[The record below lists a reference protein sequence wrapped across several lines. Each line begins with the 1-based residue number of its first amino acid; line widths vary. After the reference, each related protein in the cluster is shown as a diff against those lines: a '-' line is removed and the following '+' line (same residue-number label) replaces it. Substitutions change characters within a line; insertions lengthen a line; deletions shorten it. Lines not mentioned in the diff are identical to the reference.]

1 MEYTIPSWVELILI
15 DSEGSDDDD
24 QYYYRMRYSH
34 SNCKSFGV
42 DIMTDISRYKSVA
55 IKKDSYK
62 KLKGMADQDY
72 RSVAGFIEYLIDK
85 EIEERR
91 NAK

>member
-1 MEYTIPSWVELILI
+1 
-15 DSEGSDDDD
+15 
-24 QYYYRMRYSH
+24 
-34 SNCKSFGV
+34 
-42 DIMTDISRYKSVA
+42 MTDTSRYKSVA

-62 KLKGMADQDY
+62 KLKGIADQDY

-85 EIEERR
+85 ELEERR

>member
-1 MEYTIPSWVELILI
+1 LYHSYH
-15 DSEGSDDDD
+15 DSFSLW
-24 QYYYRMRYSH
+24 
-34 SNCKSFGV
+34 V
-42 DIMTDISRYKSVA
+42 DIMTDTARYKSVA

-85 EIEERR
+85 ELEERR

>member
-1 MEYTIPSWVELILI
+1 
-15 DSEGSDDDD
+15 
-24 QYYYRMRYSH
+24 
-34 SNCKSFGV
+34 
-42 DIMTDISRYKSVA
+42 MTDTARYKSVA

-85 EIEERR
+85 ELEERR
-91 NAK
+91 NAN